1 MRWQTDGY
9 CLMGPTNKL
18 NFYFSSFEEEEE
30 EEECLKQRRK
40 RGRSG
45 C

>member
-1 MRWQTDGY
+1 MRGQRDGY
-9 CLMGPTNKL
+9 YLMGPTNKP

-40 RGRSG
+40 GGRSG